1 MSEKVWAVHKV
12 TGIISEVLPSEIENI
27 AALERATAKQI
38 KAAKEREEIEVF
50 GAVIVN
56 GAIPDGP
63 AGKPLESEETE
74 VTTKDGA
81 DNG

>member
-27 AALERATAKQI
+27 AALERATAKQV
-38 KAAKEREEIEVF
+38 KAAREREEIEIY
-50 GAVIVN
+50 GEVIVN
-56 GAIPDGP
+56 GVIPDGP
-63 AGKPLESEETE
+63 SAKPLETEEKI